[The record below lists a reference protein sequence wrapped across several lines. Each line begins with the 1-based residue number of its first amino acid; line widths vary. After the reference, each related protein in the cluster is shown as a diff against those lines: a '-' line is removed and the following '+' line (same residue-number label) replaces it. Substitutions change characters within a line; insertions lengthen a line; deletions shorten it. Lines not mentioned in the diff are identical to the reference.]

1 MTEFGQCLFL
11 LFQSATKESC
21 SKEFLKQFVAF
32 FALDIK
38 LCLYILQ
45 GSYYSQLTQVLH
57 EQIEISLFFNVTELH
72 WWLEWVWKV
81 TLTGNSDHVNK
92 EQTYEGLIMKV
103 KKN

>member
-1 MTEFGQCLFL
+1 VTEFGQCLFL

-21 SKEFLKQFVAF
+21 SKEFLKQFTAF

-57 EQIEISLFFNVTELH
+57 EQIEISLFLNVTELH
-72 WWLEWVWKV
+72 WWLEWVLKV
-81 TLTGNSDHVNK
+81 TLTGNSDASIKNK
-92 EQTYEGLIMKV
+92 LMRG
-103 KKN
+103 